1 MAVTQSAIRDLLGSV
16 GTFAGMKVKII
27 VYCDEM
33 GAHVSSSLPEWQ
45 EKINPSRFPYAHTRS
60 AARFL

>member
-16 GTFAGMKVKII
+16 GAFAGMKVKII

-33 GAHVSSSLPEWQ
+33 GGARVF
-45 EKINPSRFPYAHTRS
+45 KPS
-60 AARFL
+60 